1 MGGGFL
7 RRGGGHSSFDKLRM
21 NDRPLRG
28 MGDAPTLT
36 LPLRGRGFLGLRGRG
51 ILGFRRR
58 RRGLGLIGG
67 GLGRGGIEWGV

>member
-36 LPLRGRGFLGLRGRG
+36 LPLRGRGFLGFPASAP
-51 ILGFRRR
+51 GF
-58 RRGLGLIGG
+58 GGIGG
-67 GLGRGGIEWGV
+67 GLGLGGIEWGV